1 MAAAVLDQIFRP
13 SRSGRVGPSKNGAMD
28 LAMTLPTMLPHGRE
42 EVLAW
47 CRAVDEGPWSSLA
60 VPERITYTSHSCTV
74 QLAAAAALTERV
86 RLWTTIVILPA
97 HPAVQVAKDLA
108 SVDRLSNGRLTVG
121 VGVGGREHDYRAVGA
136 PFTRRWQRM
145 DDAVATM
152 RAVWAGEPPFAG
164 ADPVGPPPVQD
175 GGPPLAAGVMG
186 PKALARAARWA
197 AGVDDGSTVT
207 GVDREALAAVVG
219 RVRSAWRDAGRP
231 DIPHVSAS
239 LWYALGDGAADRL
252 GRYAYDYL
260 RIFGDD
266 MAEAMAGACTVS
278 TPAALR
284 DAVAAATDAGCDE
297 LFLVPTTPDP
307 AELARTRD
315 ALSL

>member
-1 MAAAVLDQIFRP
+1 
-13 SRSGRVGPSKNGAMD
+13 MD
-28 LAMTLPTMLPHGRE
+28 LAMTLPTMLPHGRD

-60 VPERITYTSHSCTV
+60 VPERITYTSHSWTV

-86 RLWTTIVILPA
+86 RLWTTIVVLPA

-108 SVDRLSNGRLTVG
+108 SVDRLSDGRLTVG

-136 PFTRRWQRM
+136 PFGRRWQRM
-145 DDAVATM
+145 DDAVAAM

-164 ADPVGPPPVQD
+164 ADPVGPPPVQP
-175 GGPPLAAGVMG
+175 GGPPLVAGVMG

-207 GVDREALAAVVG
+207 GVDRDSVAAVVE
-219 RVRSAWRDAGRP
+219 RVRAAWRDAGRS
-231 DIPHVSAS
+231 DTPHVSAS
-239 LWYALGDGAADRL
+239 LWYALGSGAGDRL
-252 GRYAYDYL
+252 RRYAHDYL

-266 MAEAMAGACTVS
+266 LAAAMAGACAVS
-278 TPAALR
+278 SPDALR
-284 DAVAAATDAGCDE
+284 AAVAAAADGGCDE
-297 LFLVPTTPDP
+297 LFLVPTTVEV
-307 AELARTRD
+307 AELDRTRE
-315 ALSL
+315 ALGL